1 MTAPNSREGI
11 EEKRYNPRQGGKEI
25 LTDKMIVEEV
35 RKGDNYVIWKS
46 PKTTVHIIP
55 DGKLKEIFHQELQ
68 KALEIQAIEI
78 REEEANEYNKI
89 IEQELQKERE
99 RCITK
104 AWSYIVDAT
113 HAESWSRDE
122 LRKAVQS
129 ELDQPDAL
137 TE

>member
-1 MTAPNSREGI
+1 METSPNSREGI
-11 EEKRYNPRQGGKEI
+11 EEI
-25 LTDKMIVEEV
+25 VTKMLAIGWDSKMKKHDGTSIVVSFTKAELCELLL
-35 RKGDNYVIWKS
+35 NLQEQ
-46 PKTTVHIIP
+46 H
-55 DGKLKEIFHQELQ
+55 HQELQ

-137 TE
+137 TK

>member
-1 MTAPNSREGI
+1 METSPNSRKRLI
-11 EEKRYNPRQGGKEI
+11 EVYYKDFNNYNDIDAKFE
-25 LTDKMIVEEV
+25 DVY
-35 RKGDNYVIWKS
+35 DW
-46 PKTTVHIIP
+46 H
-55 DGKLKEIFHQELQ
+55 HQELQ

-129 ELDQPDAL
+129 ELDQP
-137 TE
+137 TV

>member
-1 MTAPNSREGI
+1 MISDSEEITGKTVNILAYQAVITAQGENYTG
-11 EEKRYNPRQGGKEI
+11 EKDWALNKLRDLFKE
-25 LTDKMIVEEV
+25 
-35 RKGDNYVIWKS
+35 
-46 PKTTVHIIP
+46 
-55 DGKLKEIFHQELQ
+55 ELQ

-137 TE
+137 TK

>member
-1 MTAPNSREGI
+1 MTTIQEPQKGTM
-11 EEKRYNPRQGGKEI
+11 EEMALDLADILSPESYNRDASYPAIQKAVTY
-25 LTDKMIVEEV
+25 L
-35 RKGDNYVIWKS
+35 
-46 PKTTVHIIP
+46 H
-55 DGKLKEIFHQELQ
+55 HQLQ

-137 TE
+137 TK

>member
-1 MTAPNSREGI
+1 MTTHNSREWEGRFNQAFITDFGLGI
-11 EEKRYNPRQGGKEI
+11 TGWNTTNGPEINDIKEFI
-25 LTDKMIVEEV
+25 
-35 RKGDNYVIWKS
+35 
-46 PKTTVHIIP
+46 
-55 DGKLKEIFHQELQ
+55 HQELQ

-137 TE
+137 TK